1 MKKFFATILLAAMVI
16 MMRASCGSVPANTV
30 FSADDLPGKKI
41 GVQLGTVGDL
51 YYASEYEKNDGS
63 VVDRYN
69 KGADAVLALKQGKV
83 DAVIIDIE
91 PAKVFVEK
99 NPDLK
104 ILEQQFEPEDYAMA
118 IAKDNTELLEKVN
131 AALKTIK
138 ENGTLD
144 LITKNYIGEEK
155 GQHPYV
161 SPEGIDRSNGT
172 LVMATNA
179 EFPPYESY
187 EGGEI
192 VGLDVDM
199 ARAIADILGMEL
211 QIDDMLFDSI
221 INAVASGKADIG
233 VAGMTVL
240 PERLENVNFSDPYT
254 TAHQALIVRAE

>member
-16 MMRASCGSVPANTV
+16 MMLASCGSVPANTV